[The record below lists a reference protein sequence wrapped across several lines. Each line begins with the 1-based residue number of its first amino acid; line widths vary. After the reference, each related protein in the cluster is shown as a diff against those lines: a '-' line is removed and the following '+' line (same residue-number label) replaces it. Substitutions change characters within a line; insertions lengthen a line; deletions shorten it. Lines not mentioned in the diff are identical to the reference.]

1 MIPDKLKPGDEVRV
15 VAPARSASDIDERVL
30 DRAKAA
36 LESLGLKVTFSKNAF
51 SRNQRGCP
59 TDDEKVEDLHA
70 AFMDENVK
78 CILAAIGGF
87 NSNQML
93 GKINWQIIKDNPK
106 VFGGFSDITVLN
118 HAILAKT
125 GLVTYAMPNF
135 YCFGLP
141 PENSYSLEYFQRCLF
156 ADQPAELV
164 VQQSDTFYDLPWNY
178 DETSPRQALEND
190 GSRVVQSGSAEGVM
204 IGGNLCSLNLLN
216 GTEYFP
222 KIEGDVILCIE
233 DDSYDSITET
243 FERHVQALMQ
253 QPFFRQVKAI
263 LVGRFQ
269 GESRAT
275 DDMISDIILSKN
287 IDSKIP
293 VIVNLDFGHTDPKF
307 TYPVGGK
314 CKAVAGDNIKI
325 VIRCGD

>member
-1 MIPDKLKPGDEVRV
+1 MIPDKLQPGDEVRV
-15 VAPARSASDIDERVL
+15 IAPARSASDIDERVL
-30 DRAKAA
+30 DRAKVA

-87 NSNQML
+87 NSNQLL
-93 GKINWQIIKDNPK
+93 GKIDWQIIKDNPK
-106 VFGGFSDITVLN
+106 LFGGFSDITVLN

-135 YCFGLP
+135 YCFGLL
-141 PENSYSLEYFQRCLF
+141 PEANYSLEYFRRCLF
-156 ADQPAELV
+156 ADNPAEFI
-164 VQQSDTFYDLPWNY
+164 VQQSEIFYDFPWNY
-178 DETSPRQALEND
+178 DEASPRQALENN
-190 GSRVVQSGSAEGVM
+190 GPRVVQSGSAEGVM

-222 KIEGDVILCIE
+222 KIE
-233 DDSYDSITET
+233 DDSYDSIPET
-243 FERHVQALMQ
+243 LERHVQALMQ
-253 QPFFRQVKAI
+253 QSFFRQIKAI

-269 GESRAT
+269 GESRAI

-293 VIVNLDFGHTDPKF
+293 VVVNLDFGHTDPKF

-314 CKAVAGDNIKI
+314 CKVVAGDGTRI
-325 VIRCGD
+325 VIHCDD

>member
-1 MIPDKLKPGDEVRV
+1 MIPDKLKSGDEVRV
-15 VAPARSASDIDERVL
+15 VALARSASDIDERVL
-30 DRAKAA
+30 ERAKVA

-59 TDDEKVEDLHA
+59 TDDEKVEDLQE
-70 AFMDENVK
+70 AFMDENVR

-93 GKINWQIIKDNPK
+93 CKINWQIIKDNPK
-106 VFGGFSDITVLN
+106 IFGGFSDITVLN

-125 GLVTYAMPNF
+125 GMVTYAMPNF

-164 VQQSDTFYDLPWNY
+164 VQQSETFYDFPWNY
-178 DETSPRQALEND
+178 DEVSSRQALKNN
-190 GSRVVQSGSAEGVM
+190 GPRVVQSGSAEGVM

-222 KIEGDVILCIE
+222 KVEGDIILCIE
-233 DDSYDSITET
+233 DDSYDSIPET
-243 FERHVQALMQ
+243 VERNFQSLIQ
-253 QPFFRQVKAI
+253 QSFFRQVKAI

-275 DDMISDIILSKN
+275 DDMISDIILSKD
-287 IDSKIP
+287 IDPKIP
-293 VIVNLDFGHTDPKF
+293 VVVNLDFGHTDPKF

-314 CKAVAGDNIKI
+314 CKVVAGSNIKI
-325 VIRCGD
+325 TSR

>member
-1 MIPDKLKPGDEVRV
+1 MIPDKLKPGNEIRI
-15 VAPARSASDIDERVL
+15 VAPARSASDINERVL
-30 DRAKAA
+30 EQAKTAI
-36 LESLGLKVTFSKNAF
+36 ESLGLKVTFSKNAF

-59 TDDEKVEDLHA
+59 ADDKKIEDLHE
-70 AFMDENVK
+70 AFIDENVK
-78 CILAAIGGF
+78 GVLAAIGGF

-106 VFGGFSDITVLN
+106 IFGGFSDITVLN

-135 YCFGLP
+135 YCFGLL
-141 PENSYSLEYFQRCLF
+141 PEANYSLEYFRRCLF
-156 ADQPAELV
+156 ANQPTELV
-164 VQQSDTFYDLPWNY
+164 VQQSETFYDFPWNY
-178 DETSPRQALEND
+178 DEVSSRQALENN
-190 GSRVVQSGSAEGVM
+190 GPRVVQSGSAEGVM

-222 KIEGDVILCIE
+222 KIEGDIILCIE
-233 DDSYDSITET
+233 DDNYDSIPET

-293 VIVNLDFGHTDPKF
+293 VLVNLDFGHTDPKF

-314 CKAVAGDNIKI
+314 CEVVAGSNIKI
-325 VIRCGD
+325 TSR

>member
-1 MIPDKLKPGDEVRV
+1 MIPGKLKPGDEVRI

-36 LESLGLKVTFSKNAF
+36 LESLGLKVSFSKNAF

-59 TDDEKVEDLHA
+59 TDDEKVEDLHE

-87 NSNQML
+87 NSNQLL
-93 GKINWQIIKDNPK
+93 GKIDWQIIKDNPK
-106 VFGGFSDITVLN
+106 IFGGFSDITVLN

-141 PENSYSLEYFQRCLF
+141 PEANYSLEYFRQCLF
-156 ADQPAELV
+156 AYQPAEFI
-164 VQQSDTFYDLPWNY
+164 VQQSETFYDFPWNY
-178 DETSPRQALEND
+178 DETSLRQALKNN
-190 GSRVVQSGSAEGVM
+190 GPRVVQSGSAEGVM

-222 KIEGDVILCIE
+222 KAEGDIILCIE
-233 DDSYDSITET
+233 DDSYDSIPET
-243 FERHVQALMQ
+243 VERNI
-253 QPFFRQVKAI
+253 QVLDATACPSSSKSNFGWAFS
-263 LVGRFQ
+263 GR
-269 GESRAT
+269 
-275 DDMISDIILSKN
+275 IS
-287 IDSKIP
+287 
-293 VIVNLDFGHTDPKF
+293 
-307 TYPVGGK
+307 
-314 CKAVAGDNIKI
+314 GD
-325 VIRCGD
+325 